1 MLDKIFS
8 HSAPLCQVIV
18 NGKEI
23 STLVNKRLIGLTIT
37 DANGLEADTLDLSLD
52 DSQGDIDI
60 PPRGA
65 KISVMLGWPA
75 KGPVD
80 KGTYTVDEIEHS
92 GTPDLITIR
101 ARSADLREGL
111 SQKKERSWGANLKL
125 SDIVKKIADENGYEA
140 VVGREFEDIESTHID
155 QQSQS
160 DADLLTRLATQYD
173 AICTVKSGKL
183 LFIKAG
189 TGATASGISLPV
201 VKIERKNGD
210 RHRFTIRDGDNYVAV
225 MASYYDTHAG
235 KKGDVTYDGKSQQQL
250 AQEEADGIRTLA
262 SSYKSNKSAT
272 TAVKKA
278 WKRFTGMGEHPTMV
292 QARYDDKTG
301 DSGYVTYDGKVIGD
315 KKLESRRSIPPVEA
329 SADNIKKLRHVY
341 ASKTNAERAAKSE
354 YERLQ
359 RGRATFNLSLAK
371 GDPDVFPGQPVN
383 VSGFKPA
390 IDGSNWVMTRV
401 VHKLDANS
409 GYTTDI
415 EAELLNNQPADD
427 Q

>member
-1 MLDKIFS
+1 MFD

-18 NGKEI
+18 DGKEI
-23 STLVNKRLIGLTIT
+23 STLLNKKLVGLTIT
-37 DANGLEADTLDLSLD
+37 DANGLEADTLDLTLD

-65 KISVMLGWPA
+65 TIKVMLGWPDT
-75 KGPVD
+75 GVID
-80 KGTYTVDEIEHS
+80 KGTYTVDELEHS
-92 GTPDLITIR
+92 GAPDILTIR

-111 SQKKERSWGANLKL
+111 TQKKERSWRDVKL
-125 SDIVKKIADENGYEA
+125 GDIVRKIADENSYDPVIGK
-140 VVGREFEDIESTHID
+140 EFDEIERAHLD
-155 QQSQS
+155 QQYQS
-160 DADLLTRLATQYD
+160 DADLLTRLAEQYD

-189 TGATASGISLPV
+189 TGATASGINLPV
-201 VKIERKNGD
+201 ANIVRKSGD
-210 RHRFTIRDGDNYVAV
+210 RHRFTIRDRDNYVAV
-225 MASYYDTHAG
+225 MASYYDTNAG
-235 KKGDVTYDGKSQQQL
+235 KKGEVTYDGKSAQQA
-250 AQEEADGIRTLA
+250 AQAEASGIRTLT
-262 SSYKSNKSAT
+262 STYKSKKTAT

-278 WKRFTGMGEHPTMV
+278 WKRFTGMGEHPSLV

-301 DSGYVTYDGKVIGD
+301 ASGYVTYNGKVIGE
-315 KKLESRRSIPPVEA
+315 KKLEERRSIPPVEA

-341 ASKTNAERAAKSE
+341 TSKANAERAVKSE
-354 YERLQ
+354 YDRLQ
-359 RGRATFNLSLAK
+359 RGRATFNQTLAK
-371 GDPDVFPGQPVN
+371 GDPNLFPAQPVL

-401 VHKLDANS
+401 IHKVDPNS

-415 EAELLNNQPADD
+415 EAELLNNQPAENAD